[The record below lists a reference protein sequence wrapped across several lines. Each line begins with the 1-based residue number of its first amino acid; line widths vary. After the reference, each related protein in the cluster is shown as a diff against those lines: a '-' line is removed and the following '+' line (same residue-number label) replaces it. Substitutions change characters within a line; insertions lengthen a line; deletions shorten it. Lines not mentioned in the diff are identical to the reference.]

1 MAKWW
6 QTFSILSIK
15 LLPMFEKLKR
25 LLGAADEHAGEAAS
39 AHQTMTGETLDQE
52 IDAIRQTMVVD
63 PSRLREEVDD
73 TPGNSPRPATGRAAG
88 GKVGVASG
96 KKSSKRTPLYRPILR
111 PPMAFLSVLDDGSIK
126 ESEVHRLR
134 GGAVVLGREQGDI
147 TFPHEVLMSSK
158 HAQLECRK
166 HRGGYQ
172 WHFVDLDSRNG
183 SFFRVQRAYLRNAQ
197 EFLVGGHRFAFRMPS
212 PDGKFDDTV
221 GTQVSGDAND
231 ARATQLVTEVKVA
244 LPKLVY
250 RDPKGPEQSYTL
262 DSTHIVIGSDPSTS
276 ALSIND
282 PYVCPNHLQLH
293 HTSRG
298 WLIEDLDSRNGIW
311 LRLHD
316 VKLDQI
322 TEFQLGEQRFY
333 FRPPAAR
340 HA

>member
-1 MAKWW
+1 
-6 QTFSILSIK
+6 
-15 LLPMFEKLKR
+15 MFDKLKR
-25 LLGAADEHAGEAAS
+25 LLGAADGRSNDDAL

-63 PSRLREEVDD
+63 PSRLRGDDEPDVDNGSGGAAMHGA
-73 TPGNSPRPATGRAAG
+73 TQARGAKSRAAATGKA
-88 GKVGVASG
+88 
-96 KKSSKRTPLYRPILR
+96 SSKRTPLYRPILR
-111 PPMAFLSVLDDGSIK
+111 PPMAFLSALDDGSIK

-134 GGAVVLGREQGDI
+134 GGVAVIGREQGDL

-158 HAQLECRK
+158 HAQLECRR
-166 HRGGYQ
+166 HRGSYQ

-197 EFLVGGHRFAFRMPS
+197 EFLVGGHRFAFKMPT
-212 PDGKFDDTV
+212 PDGRFDDGG
-221 GTQVSGDAND
+221 GTQVSGDDKD
-231 ARATQLVTEVKVA
+231 ARATQLVSDVKVS

-262 DSTHIVIGSDPSTS
+262 ESTHIVIGSDPSTS

-293 HTSRG
+293 HTPRG
-298 WLIEDLDSRNGIW
+298 WLIEDLNSRNGIW

-340 HA
+340 KV